1 MKLKIRNINKIKSAD
16 IKLDGLTVIAGAN
29 SSGKSTVGKLLF
41 SMIKSQSNAEY
52 LNRQSKEA
60 KIRKRVDELYKR
72 ANRCFSRF
80 NDTEFAELFPL
91 PTSLFTDSL
100 VEATDEN
107 EVEQRL
113 SSIVSWI
120 NSKDISPRIKSLF
133 RQDIDNISIA
143 LGDSKAAD
151 IASEVRVFIESEFM
165 NRICSYGTKESEA
178 ILGYENSS
186 NSLSLKFIDDSIK
199 HVAYDGDEYLT
210 DATYVESPLYLH
222 ILDTLL
228 QAVTYQEYQKYQKK
242 HIMSFRGMV
251 PIHIKDLANKLYTL
265 QFVSPEKK
273 VASEYGLTDIMGG
286 HFAFDDDSKAL
297 KFVSDNMGIDLSPI
311 NIASGIKSFGVV
323 QMLLESQLIG
333 NDKILIWDEPENHLH
348 PQWQVIFAE
357 TLVKLAKHGIPVVI
371 STHSP
376 YFVQGIRYFSAV
388 HSLESYT
395 NYYLAEEEPE
405 SKLSV
410 VKDVTKDLNQVFSKL
425 ASPLNDIMNVDQ
437 ARRNRE
443 EK

>member
-52 LNRQSKEA
+52 LNHQSKEA
-60 KIRKRVDELYKR
+60 KLRKRVEELYKR
-72 ANRCFSRF
+72 ANRCFSRY
-80 NDTEFAELFPL
+80 DDAEFAELFPL
-91 PTSLFTDSL
+91 PTSLFTAPL
-100 VEATDEN
+100 VGATDKS
-107 EVEQRL
+107 EVEQHL
-113 SSIVSWI
+113 SDIEAWI
-120 NSKDISPRIKSLF
+120 NAKDISPRIKSLF

-143 LGDSKAAD
+143 LGDNKAAD

-165 NRICSYGTKESEA
+165 NRICSCGTTESEA
-178 ILGYENSS
+178 ILEYDNPS
-186 NSLSLKFIDDSIK
+186 NPLTLKFIDDSIK
-199 HVAYDGDEYLT
+199 QVFYDGDEYLT

-228 QAVTYQEYQKYQKK
+228 HAATYQEYQKQ
-242 HIMSFRGMV
+242 HTMSFRGMV

-265 QFVSPEKK
+265 QLVSPERKL
-273 VASEYGLTDIMGG
+273 ASEYGLTDIMGG
-286 HFAFDDDSKAL
+286 HFAFDVDSKAL
-297 KFVSDNMGIDLSPI
+297 KFVSNNMGIDFSPI
-311 NIASGIKSFGVV
+311 NIASGIKSFGVI
-323 QMLLESQLIG
+323 QMLLESQLID

-348 PQWQVIFAE
+348 PQWQIIFAE
-357 TLVKLAKHGIPVVI
+357 TLVKLAKHGIPVII

-388 HSLESYT
+388 HSLENYT
-395 NYYLAEEEPE
+395 NYYLAEEEPK

-425 ASPLNDIMNVDQ
+425 ATPLNDIMNVDQ